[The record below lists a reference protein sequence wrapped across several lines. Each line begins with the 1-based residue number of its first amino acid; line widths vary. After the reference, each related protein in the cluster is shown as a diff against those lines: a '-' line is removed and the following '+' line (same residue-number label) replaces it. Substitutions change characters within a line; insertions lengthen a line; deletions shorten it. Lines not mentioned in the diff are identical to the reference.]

1 MKFKL
6 TKLNQ
11 KSVNLSDF
19 KVYVTKMGGEPSIK
33 TTNKKPEGE
42 FVTLKATD
50 EPSEPTYED
59 VKDA

>member
-11 KSVNLSDF
+11 KSVNL
-19 KVYVTKMGGEPSIK
+19 V
-33 TTNKKPEGE
+33 
-42 FVTLKATD
+42 ATD
-50 EPSEPTYED
+50 DGYTEPTYED